1 MLSIRAH
8 AKINLSLDI
17 IGKRPDGYH
26 DLSSVMQSIRLHDE
40 VTLRSQKEITV
51 RCDLRFLPCDNRNIA
66 WKAARLFMDELQT
79 DDGIGI
85 QIKKHIPVGGG
96 LGGGS
101 ADAAAVLMGLNRM
114 YGFPVTFA
122 RLLQLALAFGSDVP
136 LCMSGGTR
144 LAEGLGERLMPL
156 PSMPHC
162 HILLLRP
169 RFSLSTKKM
178 FGLVDVKKIK
188 HHPDTRG
195 LINALNN
202 RDAEGVTVRMFNCLE
217 AFAPRPEIREYKQL
231 LLDEGAKAAL
241 MTGSGSVVYGIFSS
255 FEKAASAKER
265 FSAMGLRPCLTAP
278 VPSIF

>member
-114 YGFPVTFA
+114 YGFPVTFD
-122 RLLQLALAFGSDVP
+122 RLLQLGLACGADVP
-136 LCMSGGTR
+136 FCMTGGTC

-217 AFAPRPEIREYKQL
+217 AFAPRLEIREYKQL